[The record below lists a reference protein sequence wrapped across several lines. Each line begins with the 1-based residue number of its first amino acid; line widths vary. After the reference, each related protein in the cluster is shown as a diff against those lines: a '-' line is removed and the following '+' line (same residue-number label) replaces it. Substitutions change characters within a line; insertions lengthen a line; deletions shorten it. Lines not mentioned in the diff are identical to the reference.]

1 MDNTTEKKYD
11 DYVFVT
17 SETTSMADPLEIK
30 TASPFKDLFPVK
42 PSELERIMASMKAKG
57 YDYGHPIILW
67 KGHNQT
73 VVDGHTRLAAA
84 QKLLFS
90 QVPVILKDFKDE
102 AEALEY
108 AIESQVNRR
117 NLTDAE
123 LLKCLTELDK
133 RKKTGPTKS
142 LASREAKLGKSA
154 EETAAI
160 LGVSRAKVERL
171 RTVNDHASDEV
182 KDAVKDGKLS
192 LNKAYKATMDA
203 RHTNEDSYVSD
214 PVGIKADRLLA
225 LENSYCSVLTT
236 RTDRELKQHPEIRY
250 SAEEMEHLWE
260 NVCIKLKTELEK
272 LIQKGK
278 NGK

>member
-1 MDNTTEKKYD
+1 MDNATEKFD
-11 DYVFVT
+11 NFLFVT
-17 SETTSMADPLEIK
+17 QDTATMANPLEIK

-42 PSELERIMASMKAKG
+42 QNDLERVMASMKAKG
-57 YDYGHPIILW
+57 YDNGHPIILW
-67 KGHNQT
+67 EGHNMT

-84 QKLLFS
+84 QKLLFARI
-90 QVPVILKDFKDE
+90 PVILKKFKDE

-123 LLKCLTELDK
+123 LLNCLTELDK
-133 RKKTGPTKS
+133 RKKTGPAKS

-154 EETAAI
+154 EQTAAL

-171 RTVNDHASDEV
+171 RTVSDHATDEI

-203 RHTNEDSYVSD
+203 RHAEEDSDETDSD
-214 PVGIKADRLLA
+214 DIKADRLLA
-225 LENSYCSVLTT
+225 LENSYCCAIAA
-236 RTDRELKQHPEIRY
+236 RTDRELKQYPDVRY
-250 SAEEMEHLWE
+250 SA
-260 NVCIKLKTELEK
+260 KELAALRKKIIEK
-272 LIQKGK
+272 LDAELNRFKG
-278 NGK
+278 NN

>member
-1 MDNTTEKKYD
+1 MDNTTEKFD
-11 DYVFVT
+11 NFLFVT
-17 SETTSMADPLEIK
+17 QDTATMANPLEIK

-42 PSELERIMASMKAKG
+42 QNDLERVMASMKAKG
-57 YDYGHPIILW
+57 YDNGHPIILW
-67 KGHNQT
+67 EGHDLT

-84 QKLLFS
+84 QKLLFARI
-90 QVPVILKDFKDE
+90 PVILKKFKDE

-123 LLKCLTELDK
+123 LLNCLTELDK
-133 RKKTGPTKS
+133 RKKTGPAKS

-154 EETAAI
+154 EQTAAL

-171 RTVNDHASDEV
+171 RTVSDHASDEI

-203 RHTNEDSYVSD
+203 RHAEEDSDETDSD
-214 PVGIKADRLLA
+214 DIKVDRLLA
-225 LENSYCSVLTT
+225 LENSYCCAIAA
-236 RTDRELKQHPEIRY
+236 RTDRELKQYPDVRY
-250 SAEEMEHLWE
+250 SA
-260 NVCIKLKTELEK
+260 KELAALRKKIVEK
-272 LIQKGK
+272 LDAELNRFKG
-278 NGK
+278 NN

>member
-1 MDNTTEKKYD
+1 MDNITEKFDNYL
-11 DYVFVT
+11 FVT
-17 SETTSMADPLEIK
+17 QDTSTMANPLEIK

-42 PSELERIMASMKAKG
+42 QNDLERVMASMKAKG
-57 YDYGHPIILW
+57 YDNGHPIILW
-67 KGHNQT
+67 EGHDLT

-84 QKLLFS
+84 QKLLFARI
-90 QVPVILKDFKDE
+90 PVILKKFKDE

-123 LLKCLTELDK
+123 LLNCLTELDK
-133 RKKTGPTKS
+133 RKKTGPAKS

-154 EETAAI
+154 EQTAAL

-171 RTVNDHASDEV
+171 RTVSDHATDEI

-203 RHTNEDSYVSD
+203 RHAEEDSDETDSD
-214 PVGIKADRLLA
+214 DIKADRLLA
-225 LENSYCSVLTT
+225 LENSYCCAIAA
-236 RTDRELKQHPEIRY
+236 RTDRELKQYPDVRY
-250 SAEEMEHLWE
+250 SA
-260 NVCIKLKTELEK
+260 KELAALRKKIVEK
-272 LIQKGK
+272 LDAELNRFKG
-278 NGK
+278 NN

>member
-1 MDNTTEKKYD
+1 MDNITEKFDNYL
-11 DYVFVT
+11 FVT
-17 SETTSMADPLEIK
+17 QDTSTMANPLEIK

-42 PSELERIMASMKAKG
+42 QNDLERVMASMKAKG
-57 YDYGHPIILW
+57 YDNGHPIILW
-67 KGHNQT
+67 EGHDLT

-84 QKLLFS
+84 QKLLFARI
-90 QVPVILKDFKDE
+90 PVILKKFKDE

-123 LLKCLTELDK
+123 LLNCLTELDK
-133 RKKTGPTKS
+133 RKKTGPAKS

-154 EETAAI
+154 EQTAAL

-171 RTVNDHASDEV
+171 RTVSDHATDEI

-203 RHTNEDSYVSD
+203 RHAEEESDETDSD
-214 PVGIKADRLLA
+214 DIKADRLLA
-225 LENSYCSVLTT
+225 MENSYCCAIAA
-236 RTDRELKQHPEIRY
+236 RTDRELKQYPDVRY
-250 SAEEMEHLWE
+250 SA
-260 NVCIKLKTELEK
+260 KELAALRKKIVEK
-272 LIQKGK
+272 LDAELNRFKG
-278 NGK
+278 NN

>member
-1 MDNTTEKKYD
+1 MDNTTEKLD
-11 DYVFVT
+11 DFLFVT
-17 SETTSMADPLEIK
+17 QDPTTMANPLEIK

-42 PSELERIMASMKAKG
+42 QTDLERVMASMKAKG
-57 YDYGHPIILW
+57 YDNGHPIILW
-67 KGHNQT
+67 EGHDLT

-84 QKLLFS
+84 QKLLFARI
-90 QVPVILKDFKDE
+90 PVILKKFKDE

-123 LLKCLTELDK
+123 LLNCLTELDK
-133 RKKTGPTKS
+133 RKKTGPAKS

-154 EETAAI
+154 EQTAAL

-171 RTVNDHASDEV
+171 RTVSDHATDEI

-203 RHTNEDSYVSD
+203 RHAEEDSDETDSD
-214 PVGIKADRLLA
+214 DIKVDRLLA
-225 LENSYCSVLTT
+225 LENSYCCAIAA
-236 RTDRELKQHPEIRY
+236 RTDRELKQYPDVRY
-250 SAEEMEHLWE
+250 SA
-260 NVCIKLKTELEK
+260 KELAALRKKIVEK
-272 LIQKGK
+272 LDAELNRFKG
-278 NGK
+278 NN

>member
-1 MDNTTEKKYD
+1 MDNITEKFDKYL
-11 DYVFVT
+11 FVT
-17 SETTSMADPLEIK
+17 QDTSTMANPLEIK

-42 PSELERIMASMKAKG
+42 QNDLERVMASMKAKG
-57 YDYGHPIILW
+57 YDNGHPIILW
-67 KGHNQT
+67 EGHDLT

-84 QKLLFS
+84 QKLLFARI
-90 QVPVILKDFKDE
+90 PVILKKFKDE

-123 LLKCLTELDK
+123 LLNCLTELDK
-133 RKKTGPTKS
+133 RKKTGPAKS

-154 EETAAI
+154 EQTAAL

-171 RTVNDHASDEV
+171 RTVSDHATDEI

-203 RHTNEDSYVSD
+203 RHAEEDSNEADSD
-214 PVGIKADRLLA
+214 DIKVDRLLA
-225 LENSYCSVLTT
+225 LENSYCCAIAA
-236 RTDRELKQHPEIRY
+236 RTDRELKQYPDIRY
-250 SAEEMEHLWE
+250 SA
-260 NVCIKLKTELEK
+260 KELVALRKKIVEK
-272 LIQKGK
+272 LDAELNRFKG
-278 NGK
+278 NN

>member
-1 MDNTTEKKYD
+1 MDNITEKFD
-11 DYVFVT
+11 DFLFVT
-17 SETTSMADPLEIK
+17 QDTSTMANPLEIK

-42 PSELERIMASMKAKG
+42 QNDLERVMASMKAKG
-57 YDYGHPIILW
+57 YDNGHPIILW
-67 KGHNQT
+67 EGHDLT

-84 QKLLFS
+84 QKLLFARI
-90 QVPVILKDFKDE
+90 PVILKKFKDE

-123 LLKCLTELDK
+123 LLNCLTELDK
-133 RKKTGPTKS
+133 RKKTGPAKS

-154 EETAAI
+154 EQTAAL

-171 RTVNDHASDEV
+171 RTVSDHASDEI

-203 RHTNEDSYVSD
+203 RHAEEDSDETDSD
-214 PVGIKADRLLA
+214 DIKDDRLLA
-225 LENSYCSVLTT
+225 MENSYCCAIAA
-236 RTDRELKQHPEIRY
+236 RTDRELKQYPDVRY
-250 SAEEMEHLWE
+250 SA
-260 NVCIKLKTELEK
+260 KELAALRKKIVEK
-272 LIQKGK
+272 LDAELNRFKG
-278 NGK
+278 NN

>member
-1 MDNTTEKKYD
+1 MDNITEKFDNYL
-11 DYVFVT
+11 FVT
-17 SETTSMADPLEIK
+17 QDTSTMANPLEIK

-42 PSELERIMASMKAKG
+42 QNDLERVMASMKAKG
-57 YDYGHPIILW
+57 YDNGHPIILW
-67 KGHNQT
+67 EGHDLT

-84 QKLLFS
+84 QKLLFARI
-90 QVPVILKDFKDE
+90 PVILKKFKDE

-123 LLKCLTELDK
+123 LLNCLTELDK
-133 RKKTGPTKS
+133 RKKTGPAKS

-154 EETAAI
+154 EQTAAL

-171 RTVNDHASDEV
+171 RTVSDHASDEI

-203 RHTNEDSYVSD
+203 RHAEEDSDETDSD
-214 PVGIKADRLLA
+214 DIKADRLLA
-225 LENSYCSVLTT
+225 MENSYCCAIAA
-236 RTDRELKQHPEIRY
+236 RTDRELKQYPDVRY
-250 SAEEMEHLWE
+250 SA
-260 NVCIKLKTELEK
+260 KELAALRKKIVEK
-272 LIQKGK
+272 LDAELNRFKG
-278 NGK
+278 NN

>member
-1 MDNTTEKKYD
+1 MDNITEKFDNYL
-11 DYVFVT
+11 FVT
-17 SETTSMADPLEIK
+17 QDTSTMANPLEIK

-42 PSELERIMASMKAKG
+42 QNDLERVMASMKAKG
-57 YDYGHPIILW
+57 YDNGHPIILW
-67 KGHNQT
+67 EGHDLT

-84 QKLLFS
+84 QKLLFARI
-90 QVPVILKDFKDE
+90 PVILKKFKDE

-123 LLKCLTELDK
+123 LLNCLTELDK
-133 RKKTGPTKS
+133 RKKTGPAKS

-154 EETAAI
+154 EQTAAL

-171 RTVNDHASDEV
+171 RTVSDHASDEI

-203 RHTNEDSYVSD
+203 RHAEEDSDETDSD
-214 PVGIKADRLLA
+214 DIKADRLLA
-225 LENSYCSVLTT
+225 LENSYCCAIAA
-236 RTDRELKQHPEIRY
+236 RTDRELKQYPDVRY
-250 SAEEMEHLWE
+250 SA
-260 NVCIKLKTELEK
+260 KELAALRKKIVEK
-272 LIQKGK
+272 LDAELNRFKG
-278 NGK
+278 NN

>member
-1 MDNTTEKKYD
+1 MDNITEKFD
-11 DYVFVT
+11 DFLFVT
-17 SETTSMADPLEIK
+17 QDTATMANPLEIK

-42 PSELERIMASMKAKG
+42 QTDLEHVMASMKAKG
-57 YDYGHPIILW
+57 YDNGHPIILW
-67 KGHNQT
+67 EGHDLT

-84 QKLLFS
+84 QKLLFARI
-90 QVPVILKDFKDE
+90 PVILKKFKDE

-123 LLKCLTELDK
+123 LLNCLTELDK
-133 RKKTGPTKS
+133 RKKTGPAKS

-154 EETAAI
+154 EQTAAL

-171 RTVNDHASDEV
+171 RTVSDHATDEI

-203 RHTNEDSYVSD
+203 RHAEEDSDETDSD
-214 PVGIKADRLLA
+214 DIKADRLLA
-225 LENSYCSVLTT
+225 LENSYCCAIAA
-236 RTDRELKQHPEIRY
+236 RTDRELKQYPDIRY
-250 SAEEMEHLWE
+250 SA
-260 NVCIKLKTELEK
+260 KELAALRKKIVEK
-272 LIQKGK
+272 LDAELNRFKG
-278 NGK
+278 NN

>member
-1 MDNTTEKKYD
+1 MDNITEKFDNYL
-11 DYVFVT
+11 FVT
-17 SETTSMADPLEIK
+17 QDTSTMANPLEIK

-42 PSELERIMASMKAKG
+42 QNDLERVMASMKAKG
-57 YDYGHPIILW
+57 YDNGHPIILW
-67 KGHNQT
+67 EGHDLT

-84 QKLLFS
+84 QKLLFARI
-90 QVPVILKDFKDE
+90 PVILKKFKDE

-123 LLKCLTELDK
+123 LLNCLTELDK
-133 RKKTGPTKS
+133 RKKTGPAKS

-154 EETAAI
+154 EQTAAL

-171 RTVNDHASDEV
+171 RTVSDHASDEI

-203 RHTNEDSYVSD
+203 RHAEEDSDETDSD
-214 PVGIKADRLLA
+214 DIKADRLLA
-225 LENSYCSVLTT
+225 LENSYCCAIAA
-236 RTDRELKQHPEIRY
+236 RTDRELKQYPDVRY
-250 SAEEMEHLWE
+250 SA
-260 NVCIKLKTELEK
+260 KELAALRKKIIEK
-272 LIQKGK
+272 LDAELNRFKG
-278 NGK
+278 NN

>member
-1 MDNTTEKKYD
+1 MDNITEKFDNYL
-11 DYVFVT
+11 FVT
-17 SETTSMADPLEIK
+17 QDTSTMANPLEIK

-42 PSELERIMASMKAKG
+42 QNDLERVMASMKAKG
-57 YDYGHPIILW
+57 YDNGHPIILW
-67 KGHNQT
+67 EGHDLT

-84 QKLLFS
+84 QKLLFARI
-90 QVPVILKDFKDE
+90 PVILKKFKDE

-123 LLKCLTELDK
+123 LLNCLTELDK
-133 RKKTGPTKS
+133 RKKTGPAKS

-154 EETAAI
+154 EQTAAL

-171 RTVNDHASDEV
+171 RTVSDHATDEI

-203 RHTNEDSYVSD
+203 RHAEEDSDETDSD
-214 PVGIKADRLLA
+214 DIKADRLLA
-225 LENSYCSVLTT
+225 LENSYCCAIAA
-236 RTDRELKQHPEIRY
+236 RTDRELKQYPDIRY
-250 SAEEMEHLWE
+250 SA
-260 NVCIKLKTELEK
+260 KELAALRKKIVEK
-272 LIQKGK
+272 LDAELNRFKG
-278 NGK
+278 NN

>member
-1 MDNTTEKKYD
+1 MDNTTEKLD
-11 DYVFVT
+11 DFLFVT
-17 SETTSMADPLEIK
+17 QDPTTMANPLEIK

-42 PSELERIMASMKAKG
+42 QNDLERVMTSMKAKG
-57 YDYGHPIILW
+57 YDNGHPIILW
-67 KGHNQT
+67 EGHDLT

-84 QKLLFS
+84 QKLLFARI
-90 QVPVILKDFKDE
+90 PVILKKFKDE

-123 LLKCLTELDK
+123 LLNCLTELDK
-133 RKKTGPTKS
+133 RKKTGPAKS

-154 EETAAI
+154 EQTAAL

-171 RTVNDHASDEV
+171 RTVSDHATDEI

-203 RHTNEDSYVSD
+203 RHAEEDSDETDSD
-214 PVGIKADRLLA
+214 DIKADRLLA
-225 LENSYCSVLTT
+225 LENSYCCAIAA
-236 RTDRELKQHPEIRY
+236 RTDRELKQYPDVRY
-250 SAEEMEHLWE
+250 SA
-260 NVCIKLKTELEK
+260 KELAALRKKIVEK
-272 LIQKGK
+272 LDAELNRFKG
-278 NGK
+278 NN

>member
-1 MDNTTEKKYD
+1 MDNITEKFDNYL
-11 DYVFVT
+11 FVT
-17 SETTSMADPLEIK
+17 QDTSTMANPLEIK

-42 PSELERIMASMKAKG
+42 QNDLERVMASMKAKG
-57 YDYGHPIILW
+57 YDNGHPIILW
-67 KGHNQT
+67 EGHDLT
-73 VVDGHTRLAAA
+73 VIDGHTRLTAA
-84 QKLLFS
+84 QKLLFARI
-90 QVPVILKDFKDE
+90 PVILKKFKDE

-133 RKKTGPTKS
+133 RKKTGPAKS

-154 EETAAI
+154 EQTAAL

-171 RTVNDHASDEV
+171 RTVNDHASDEI

-203 RHTNEDSYVSD
+203 RHAEECSDKAD
-214 PVGIKADRLLA
+214 PVDTKADRLLA
-225 LENSYCSVLTT
+225 LENSYCCALTA
-236 RTDRELKQHPEIRY
+236 RTDRELKQYPDIRY
-250 SAEEMEHLWE
+250 SA
-260 NVCIKLKTELEK
+260 KELAALRKKIVEK
-272 LIQKGK
+272 LDAELNRFRG
-278 NGK
+278 NN